1 MLTELLLTALVSL
14 QGGTPDES
22 LRTMA
27 EASGFR
33 ATSTSAQVEELLAR
47 IAERSKVMHVGELAR
62 STKGKALP
70 FVVLA
75 DPPVRTAEEA
85 RASGK
90 PIVFAFGNIH
100 AGEVCGKEA
109 LLMLVRELATT
120 PDHPLLD
127 ELVLL
132 VAPNYNPDGNDEM
145 DPNNRRG
152 QVGPEEG
159 MGQRANGQGLDLNR
173 DWIKLDAPET
183 RGFVRVLN
191 EWDPHVVID
200 THTTNGSEHR
210 YTFTFAAPQNPSG
223 FAPSIE
229 FVRDEL
235 LPTVSARVLESSG
248 YDSISYGNFNRD
260 QTVWSTYSANPRHG
274 CPYRGLRGRM
284 SILSEAYAYATYED
298 RVLATRAF
306 VRAILEYV
314 VERKTKVLELH
325 ELARTETVAAGEH
338 PQPDDLVGLRHRMAA
353 FPQPLTL
360 HGWEYETGEDG
371 RRRRTDLAQD
381 YTVVHLGRFEPTVS
395 VRRPYAY
402 VLEPGLDAVVEKL
415 RQHGVVVEP
424 FSGEVRVESYRITT
438 LKRARR
444 AYQGH
449 RTLNLD
455 VEASDAEL
463 TLPEGSTLVRL
474 AQPLGNLIV
483 YLLEP
488 RSTDGLAAWNF
499 LDDRIEEGGVFPIHR
514 IRRAGDLR

>member
-1 MLTELLLTALVSL
+1 MLTALLLTALVSL
-14 QGGTPDES
+14 QGETPDDA
-22 LRTMA
+22 LLTVA

-33 ATSTSAQVEELLAR
+33 ATSTSAQVDDLIGR
-47 IAERSKVMHVGELAR
+47 IAERSPVMHVGELAR

-70 FVVLA
+70 FLVLA
-75 DPPVRTAEEA
+75 DPRVHTAEEA

-127 ELVLL
+127 EVVLL

-173 DWIKLDAPET
+173 DWVKLDAPET
-183 RGFVRVLN
+183 RGFVQVLN
-191 EWDPHVVID
+191 EWDPHLVID
-200 THTTNGSEHR
+200 THTTNGSEHQ

-223 FAPSIE
+223 YAPSIE

-235 LPTVSARVLESSG
+235 LPTVSTRVRESTG
-248 YDSISYGNFNRD
+248 YDSCFYGNFNRD
-260 QTVWSTYSANPRHG
+260 KTVWSTYSANPRHG
-274 CPYRGLRGRM
+274 CPYRGLRGQM
-284 SILSEAYAYATYED
+284 SILSEAYAYASYED

-306 VRAILEYV
+306 VRTILEYV
-314 VERKTKVLELH
+314 VEKKEKVFELH
-325 ELARTETVAAGEH
+325 ERARTETIAAGEH
-338 PQPDDLVGLRHRMAA
+338 PQPDDLVGLRHRRAA
-353 FPQPLTL
+353 CLLPVTI
-360 HGWEYETGEDG
+360 HGWQYETGGDG
-371 RRRRTDLAQD
+371 RRRRTDQPQD
-381 YTVVHLGRFEPTVS
+381 YTVTHLGCFEPTVS
-395 VRRPYAY
+395 VRRPFAY
-402 VLEPGLDAVVEKL
+402 VLEPDLDGVLVKL
-415 RQHGVVVEP
+415 RQHGVAMEP
-424 FSGEVRVESYRITT
+424 FSGAVRVESYRVTS

-449 RTLNLD
+449 RILNLD